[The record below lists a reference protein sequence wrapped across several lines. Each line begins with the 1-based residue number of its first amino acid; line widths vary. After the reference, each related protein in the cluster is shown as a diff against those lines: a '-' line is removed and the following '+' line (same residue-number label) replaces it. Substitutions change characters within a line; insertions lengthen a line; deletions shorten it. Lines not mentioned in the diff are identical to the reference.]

1 SEYSLCLDQL
11 KQVNTQS
18 GFLGIL
24 TEFFLQVLKIQFQ
37 VLALICFEM
46 AAFIFNFLDTA
57 QLIFFVPFYK
67 LVMEVL

>member
-1 SEYSLCLDQL
+1 TSQYS
-11 KQVNTQS
+11 KRFPWYFN
-18 GFLGIL
+18 GI
-24 TEFFLQVLKIQFQ
+24 FLQVLKIQFQ